1 MMSYSHYHKVLPNLG
16 SGKKETKEAVE
27 KIINFYEEIAR

>member
-16 SGKKETKEAVE
+16 SGKREIKEAVE
-27 KIINFYEEIAR
+27 KIIKFYGEMAQ